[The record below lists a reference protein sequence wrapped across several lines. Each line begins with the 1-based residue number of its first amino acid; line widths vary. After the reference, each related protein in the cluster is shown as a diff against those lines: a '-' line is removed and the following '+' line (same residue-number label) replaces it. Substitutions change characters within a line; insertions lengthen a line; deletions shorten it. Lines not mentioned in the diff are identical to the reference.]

1 MLAFLGRRLTAGV
14 VLVFA
19 ITTLAYLLLYL
30 GSGDIARRILGQTA
44 TQEQVAA
51 KTTELGLDRPLW
63 EQYAGWLSG
72 AFTGDL
78 GRSWF
83 TGPPS
88 SFFIFTV
95 KTPNSGD
102 NKTKATPLAKISNP
116 RFTT

>member
-1 MLAFLGRRLTAGV
+1 FLGRRLTAGV

-63 EQYAGWLSG
+63 DQYAGWLSG

-78 GRSWF
+78 RSEEH
-83 TGPPS
+83 TS
-88 SFFIFTV
+88 ELQSRLDRV
-95 KTPNSGD
+95 CRLLLEN
-102 NKTKATPLAKISNP
+102 TKVRRSIEVW
-116 RFTT
+116 